1 MAHQKILTEPS
12 QKHNKARSQTAFYYI
27 FQSITV
33 QFSTVSILHPA
44 HRGTPTD
51 RNEIQKVNRY
61 IRVQSSIILMERE
74 KGIHLSWIAFSLVAI
89 HEYITFIVHH
99 RRKEKKK
106 RKRKKWK
113 YVTTLTK
120 VLLYT
125 VKMLS
130 FRCSDF
136 QFKTNG
142 GGGECTKSFSMDSV
156 WGHFCSI
163 VCVKIWRREDFSRI
177 DFSQW
182 LL

>member
-1 MAHQKILTEPS
+1 MWQK
-12 QKHNKARSQTAFYYI
+12 RSQTAFYYI

-51 RNEIQKVNRY
+51 WNEIQKVKRY
-61 IRVQSSIILMERE
+61 IRVQSSIILMER
-74 KGIHLSWIAFSLVAI
+74 KGNPSQLNCIFTCGHTRIHHIYCTSSQ
-89 HEYITFIVHH
+89 
-99 RRKEKKK
+99 KKK
-106 RKRKKWK
+106 EKWK

-125 VKMLS
+125 VK
-130 FRCSDF
+130 CCHSDALIF
-136 QFKTNG
+136 NLRPRKKMY
-142 GGGECTKSFSMDSV
+142 KSLSMDSV

-163 VCVKIWRREDFSRI
+163 ECEDLKERKDLSMI